1 MGQNST
7 NGYPKTNRKSSRYR
21 IKKWVVILFL
31 ILLIIFLFFFNR
43 NQKDLGRLRS
53 ERSGIEYRL
62 EEKNR
67 EIEELKKDLASCHEY
82 SKGLQ
87 KSIDSLEQLLVAE
100 KPVVRT
106 TPVRRTTAKPAAV
119 AKPEPITL
127 NIVVKVADQPR
138 VEPVANNNDYQVTTK
153 SQPVAQAS
161 APEVRIV
168 GTAMTFPDFYYDGL
182 GNIPFCLRYGGDEN
196 RHLPHL
202 AIHDGIIAVDNNKSG
217 YNWLVTPI
225 DKIMGDWGFTKDGT
239 FFVSTRLVERYLMRS
254 DKGLVEIKA
263 AATGWQ
269 AKEMR
274 KSGDYYIYQVK

>member
-1 MGQNST
+1 MTT
-7 NGYPKTNRKSSRYR
+7 NKTGYPKINRKSSRYR

-31 ILLIIFLFFFNR
+31 ILLSILLFFLIR
-43 NQKDLGRLRS
+43 NQKDLGRLRG

-62 EEKNR
+62 EQRNR
-67 EIEELKKDLASCHEY
+67 EVGELKKDLASCLER

-87 KSIDSLEQLLVAE
+87 QTIDSLEQLLAPE
-100 KPVVRT
+100 KPVAKA
-106 TPVRRTTAKPAAV
+106 PVRRVTAKPV
-119 AKPEPITL
+119 ASSKPEPITL

-138 VEPVANNNDYQVTTK
+138 AEPVANNNDYRVTTK

-182 GNIPFCLRYGGDEN
+182 GNISFCLRYGGDEN

-239 FFVSTRLVERYLMRS
+239 FFVSTRLVERYLIRS